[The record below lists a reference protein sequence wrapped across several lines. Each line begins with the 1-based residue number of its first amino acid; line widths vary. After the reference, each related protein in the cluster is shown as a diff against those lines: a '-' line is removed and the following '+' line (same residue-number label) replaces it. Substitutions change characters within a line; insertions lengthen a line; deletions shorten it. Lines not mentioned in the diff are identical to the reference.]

1 MPLSVLHL
9 DVQIFPVSTT
19 VERITFLNVK
29 YIAEQKNA
37 HKKIVVNTWP
47 YADANVAAWDVLKNG
62 GSALDAITAGTSRC
76 EELQCDYWGQAVGW
90 GNDPDETGEVTL
102 DAMIMGMTQI
112 TTFRSKMTHTFR
124 WSNRKRW
131 RCRRTPPN

>member
-1 MPLSVLHL
+1 M
-9 DVQIFPVSTT
+9 
-19 VERITFLNVK
+19 
-29 YIAEQKNA
+29 
-37 HKKIVVNTWP
+37 NTWP

-112 TTFRSKMTHTFR
+112 TLTFILNWLINLDGQTGNVGAVGGLRRIKHAAKVISILLLVNVIKSKY
-124 WSNRKRW
+124 
-131 RCRRTPPN
+131 